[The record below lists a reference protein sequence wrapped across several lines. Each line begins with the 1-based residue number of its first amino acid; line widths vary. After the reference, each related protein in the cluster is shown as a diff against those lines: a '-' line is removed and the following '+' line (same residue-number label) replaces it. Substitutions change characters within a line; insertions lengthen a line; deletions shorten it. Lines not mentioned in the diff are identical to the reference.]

1 MRNLIHFPALR
12 NWWNN
17 CWSFSSRLL
26 IFLLCTFNFKTP
38 PCPHTP
44 PPTFKQE
51 FSSIPA
57 WRIPWREEADRPESM
72 GSQSDTTE
80 WLTEILCVTE
90 ITFTCL
96 GHDSKYSWIYTWSRD
111 LHRICLS
118 IFPPT
123 TSSSPVCL
131 ILFSTQIKM
140 HTYAHMCV
148 CPHTPL
154 LNQRDMV
161 GSIKWCKD

>member
-1 MRNLIHFPALR
+1 MRNLIHFQVLR

-44 PPTFKQE
+44 HPCFNKNSPVFLPGE
-51 FSSIPA
+51 FHGERRLTGQS
-57 WRIPWREEADRPESM
+57 PWDL
-72 GSQSDTTE
+72 SQTRLNDS
-80 WLTEILCVTE
+80 EILCVTE

-111 LHRICLS
+111 LHQIYLS
-118 IFPPT
+118 IFPPS